1 MHIVYEAYNN
11 RSYSSCVFV
20 LFTVLKWEQPAHY
33 LKQYKNARKRFRV
46 CLSPRV
52 VYFFCCNFIS
62 NTQQFMKRKFFFFI
76 GFNVNK
82 MDVNSKWIWSPP
94 LETNFHEQC
103 SVVARISRIS
113 IGFND
118 EQTVAQ
124 FPVTW
129 QPKLVVPSD
138 LTAQT
143 GRTADQCSR
152 RWRCEWIK
160 MLLESAVFQF
170 AIRKNDIE
178 NLDLV

>member
-1 MHIVYEAYNN
+1 MKLIIIVLIRPAFLYCLLFSNENN
-11 RSYSSCVFV
+11 QLITWNNTKTQENVSACVLVQESYTSFV
-20 LFTVLKWEQPAHY
+20 VTLFQILNNSWKE
-33 LKQYKNARKRFRV
+33 N
-46 CLSPRV
+46 
-52 VYFFCCNFIS
+52 
-62 NTQQFMKRKFFFFI
+62 FFFFI

-152 RWRCEWIK
+152 RWRCELIK

>member
-1 MHIVYEAYNN
+1 M
-11 RSYSSCVFV
+11 RTTSS
-20 LFTVLKWEQPAHY
+20 LLETIQK
-33 LKQYKNARKRFRV
+33 RKKTF
-46 CLSPRV
+46 PRV
-52 VYFFCCNFIS
+52 YGTLVQESYTSFVVTLFQILNNS
-62 NTQQFMKRKFFFFI
+62 WKENFFFFF

-118 EQTVAQ
+118 EKTVAQ

-152 RWRCEWIK
+152 RWRCELIK

>member
-1 MHIVYEAYNN
+1 MKLIIIVLIRPAFLYCLLFSNENN
-11 RSYSSCVFV
+11 QLITWNNTKTQENVSACV
-20 LFTVLKWEQPAHY
+20 
-33 LKQYKNARKRFRV
+33 RD
-46 CLSPRV
+46 LSPRV

-118 EQTVAQ
+118 EKTVAQ

-152 RWRCEWIK
+152 RWRCELIK